1 MPSGT
6 GFHPS
11 QRSYGGH
18 ACLTEDDRELGTL
31 LIDFGGGTTSVAI
44 FSEGQLRFA
53 GTIRMGGLN
62 VTRDIAKMLSI
73 SIGEAERMKAI
84 EGSVLP
90 AITSADQLKS
100 LPFPSQGDN
109 FVLSNIVSAGDHLT
123 LPGDK

>member
-1 MPSGT
+1 MA
-6 GFHPS
+6 
-11 QRSYGGH
+11 GH

-73 SIGEAERMKAI
+73 TVSEAERLKAI
-84 EGSVLP
+84 EDLFCP
-90 AITSADQLKS
+90 
-100 LPFPSQGDN
+100 P
-109 FVLSNIVSAGDHLT
+109 
-123 LPGDK
+123 